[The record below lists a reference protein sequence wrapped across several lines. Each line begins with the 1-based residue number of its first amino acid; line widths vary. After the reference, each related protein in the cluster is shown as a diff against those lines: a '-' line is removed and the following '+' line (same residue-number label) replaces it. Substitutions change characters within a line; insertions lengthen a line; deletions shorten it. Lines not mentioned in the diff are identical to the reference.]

1 MRNKSWFKA
10 LRNLSWLTQF
20 GLSLVV
26 PPILCLLAASWLT
39 RRFSLGTW
47 VYFVALVFGLG
58 AAACTF
64 WKFLQMVQQRGNK
77 K

>member
-10 LRNLSWLTQF
+10 LRSLSWLTQF
-20 GLSLVV
+20 GMSLVV
-26 PPILCLLAASWLT
+26 PPILCLLAASWLV

-47 VYFVALVFGLG
+47 VYLVALVFGLG

-64 WKFLQMVQQRGNK
+64 FKFLQMVQRKSDK